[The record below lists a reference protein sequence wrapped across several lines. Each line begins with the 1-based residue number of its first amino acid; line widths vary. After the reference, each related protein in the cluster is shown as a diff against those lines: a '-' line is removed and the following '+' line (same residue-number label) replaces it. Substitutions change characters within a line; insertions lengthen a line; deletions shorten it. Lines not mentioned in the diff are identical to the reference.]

1 MKQKRFSV
9 KETVR
14 FDGVLVRIIVDN
26 ETGVNYLSGSG
37 IGLSGMTPLLDQNG
51 RVVIDYVDH
60 QK

>member
-14 FDGVLVRIIVDN
+14 FDGVAIRIIVDN

-37 IGLSGMTPLLDQNG
+37 LGVSGMTPLLDQYG
-51 RVVIDYVDH
+51 HIVIDDVD
-60 QK
+60 QSK